1 MMKTIKTVILA
12 ALLGLLPVISATAG
26 DIEPED
32 LREYRFVQGIVTGYN
47 GSALMVNEG
56 LRVNLKYDTKFFDS
70 YGGPAGSYE
79 IGKSKWIYV
88 EGTVNVDKSL
98 DAEKIYLLP
107 GHIGNKDKKKYPFMQ
122 IP

>member
-1 MMKTIKTVILA
+1 MVKTIKTVILA
-12 ALLGLLPVISATAG
+12 ALLCFLPVISRAAG

-32 LREYRFVQGIVTGYN
+32 LREYKFVQGIVTGYS

-70 YGGPAGSYE
+70 HGEPAGSYE
-79 IGKSKWIYV
+79 VRVRKWIYM
-88 EGTVNVDKSL
+88 EGTVNADKSV

-107 GHIGNKDKKKYPFMQ
+107 GRIGDKDKKKYPFMQ